1 MQSQEAGAK
10 LQPSV
15 SKETVKADHWKS
27 RDEKQEGSETGVNGG
42 KSWANN
48 CWLSIYLPGPGPAL

>member
-1 MQSQEAGAK
+1 M
-10 LQPSV
+10 
-15 SKETVKADHWKS
+15 KADYWKS

-48 CWLSIYLPGPGPAL
+48 YWLSIYFPGPGPAL